1 MNQTNF
7 VASCIVSVVWL
18 LVVSCPL
25 FVVGSYDY
33 QSNDV
38 VGCG

>member
-1 MNQTNF
+1 MNQSNF
-7 VASCIVSVVWL
+7 VASCLVFVVL
-18 LVVSCPL
+18 LVVVSCPL